1 MIALLTS
8 LKGYI
13 VGLGAIVAGVF
24 VAWFKYR
31 GNKIGQ
37 LEGEIEQKGHEL
49 DVKEAV
55 LKVQAVLAKDTNKK
69 QNEIENDYEQKVD
82 EINKN
87 SNSVKLS
94 PSLLRLLKYNTSSDK
109 DSASSL

>member
-1 MIALLTS
+1 MLTS
-8 LKGYI
+8 LKGYLI
-13 VGLGAIVAGVF
+13 GFVALASSVF
-24 VAWFKYR
+24 FAWFKYR

-37 LEGEIEQKGHEL
+37 LEDEIEQKGHEL
-49 DVKEAV
+49 DVKETI
-55 LKVQAVLAKDTNKK
+55 LKVQAVLEKDTNKK

-94 PSLLRLLKYNTSSDK
+94 PSLLRLLKYHTSTDK